1 MSSESSSV
9 VKRTVRRTIIG
20 GGPVDDVGDI
30 HVQRTYQV
38 YRGMSPNTSNRL
50 ELRIREL
57 EDALEQERQHRVRI
71 EQELYE
77 YTSEYDSMA
86 ERLEEADGL
95 QLSAGEISRRRE
107 QENIKLKKDIEL
119 LTIQYESSE
128 ASLRK
133 RHQEALN
140 ELAEQLDHLNKH
152 KAKFEKEKQ
161 TYIIEIENLSTAF
174 DSANKAKLHYES
186 KFGDLEDQLRRARL
200 QIEELSRLN
209 GDLNNWKARLSQ
221 ENLDL
226 QRQVQ
231 ELDSS
236 NASLAKIKSV
246 LSAQLDEAK
255 ARLDEE
261 TREKNQLTIIVTN
274 LQVDLDNLNA
284 RLDEETENAANLRA
298 QLQRALADYAALKSK
313 YDKDITMRIEEFEE
327 SRRKMVA
334 RIAELENEAEQARNR
349 AGKLEKDKMKLQIE
363 IRDISVELEALNAN
377 LADCTKRLKQAEG
390 SNGELIRRIDEL
402 TVNFNNANGEN
413 QRLAAELVRLRAA
426 LAELQDKYDA
436 LLRENKLL
444 SDNFRD
450 AQSQNKDLSRQV
462 QELLSI
468 RGQLEAERDRLAA
481 ELAETSDALRDA
493 LARLDAAN
501 ASLNQLRVDFEHR
514 LRQKDDE
521 LEAIRKNGQR
531 TVEELQRTILEI
543 ETKYKA
549 ELSRYKKK
557 YETDLRELEIQIE
570 TLSRSN
576 GELGKAN
583 KSLATRVKELEISIE
598 EERRNGD
605 DAKNTLTLLERKR
618 IALQTE
624 LEDVRALLEAAERAR
639 KNAESS
645 LAESSTRINEL
656 TISITSLSNE
666 RRRYEGDLAAI
677 SADAEEAHKARRA
690 AEERA
695 DRLQLEVN
703 RLIEELRREQ
713 ENYKNADSVR
723 KSLEIEIREI
733 TVRLEEAEAFAT
745 REGKR
750 LVAKLQ
756 ARVHDLEAELDAEQ
770 RRGRD
775 VIAENRKLQRLL
787 QEIRAQADEDHRL
800 VSELTEQVNSYVLK
814 ITLLKRQL
822 IEAEEVI
829 QITMSKYRKAQ
840 QMLED
845 CERRAETAE
854 RNISQT
860 IHITRHHVGGG
871 GPGSRARS
879 MSVTRESSRI
889 IRA

>member
-1 MSSESSSV
+1 M
-9 VKRTVRRTIIG
+9 
-20 GGPVDDVGDI
+20 DDI
-30 HVQRTYQV
+30 HVHRSYQV

-50 ELRIREL
+50 ELRIKEL
-57 EDALEQERQHRVRI
+57 EDALEQERQHRVRV
-71 EQELYE
+71 EQELSE
-77 YTSEYDSMA
+77 YTYEFDSMN

-95 QLSAGEISRRRE
+95 TSAAGENSRRRD
-107 QENIKLKKDIEL
+107 QENAKLRKDLEL
-119 LTIQYESSE
+119 LTVQHESSE

-140 ELAEQLDHLNKH
+140 ELAEQVDHLNKH
-152 KAKFEKEKQ
+152 KSKFEKEKQ
-161 TYIIEIENLSTAF
+161 HLVIEIDSLSTAF
-174 DSANKAKLHYES
+174 DGANKAKIHAES
-186 KFGDLEDQLRRARL
+186 KLDNLEDQLRRAKI
-200 QIEELSRLN
+200 QIDELTRQN

-236 NASLAKIKSV
+236 NGGLAKTKSV
-246 LSAQLDEAK
+246 LLLQLDEAK
-255 ARLDEE
+255 SKLDEE

-284 RLDEETENAANLRA
+284 RLDEEAENSASLRA
-298 QLQRALADYAALKSK
+298 QLQRAVADYTSLKSK
-313 YDKDITMRIEEFEE
+313 YDKDITARIEEFEE
-327 SRRKMVA
+327 TRRKMVA

-349 AGKLEKDKMKLQIE
+349 AAKFEKQNVKLSIE
-363 IRDISVELEALNAN
+363 IRDLSVELETTNAN
-377 LADCTKRLKQAEG
+377 LADCAKRLKHAEG
-390 SNGELIRRIDEL
+390 SNGDLQRRVDEL
-402 TVNFNNANGEN
+402 AANYSNVSSEN
-413 QRLAAELVRLRAA
+413 QRLQAELVRLRTS
-426 LAELQDKYDA
+426 LQEIQDKYDA
-436 LLRENKLL
+436 VLRENKQL
-444 SDNFRD
+444 SDGFREL
-450 AQSQNKDLSRQV
+450 QGQNKDLSRQV

-468 RGQLEAERDRLAA
+468 RVQLEGERDRLAA
-481 ELAETSDALRDA
+481 ELADTHDALRDVQ
-493 LARLDAAN
+493 ARFEAAN
-501 ASLNQLRVDFEHR
+501 SSLNQIRIDFEHR
-514 LRQKDDE
+514 LRQKDEE
-521 LEAIRKNGQR
+521 LENIRKNGQR
-531 TVEELQRTILEI
+531 SVEELQRTIIEI
-543 ETKYKA
+543 ETKYKS

-557 YETDLRELEIQIE
+557 YETDLRELEIQVE

-576 GELGKAN
+576 GELAKAN
-583 KSLATRVKELEISIE
+583 KSLAGRVKELEISLE
-598 EERRNGD
+598 EERRSGD
-605 DAKNTLTLLERKR
+605 DAKNSLTLLERKR

-624 LEDVRALLEAAERAR
+624 LEDVRALLETAERAR
-639 KNAESS
+639 KNAEGS

-677 SADAEEAHKARRA
+677 QADAEEAHKARRA
-690 AEERA
+690 SDERA

-713 ENYKNADSVR
+713 DNYKQAESVR

-733 TVRLEEAEAFAT
+733 TVRLEEAESFAQ

-787 QEIRAQADEDHRL
+787 QELRVQADEDHRL
-800 VSELTEQVNSYVLK
+800 VTELSEQVNSFVMK
-814 ITLLKRQL
+814 ISILKRQL
-822 IEAEEVI
+822 LEAEEVVT
-829 QITMSKYRKAQ
+829 ITMNKYRKAQ
-840 QMLED
+840 SMLED

-854 RNISQT
+854 KNIT
-860 IHITRHHVGGG
+860 VHVTRHHAS

-879 MSVTRESSRI
+879 MSVSRESTRI
-889 IRA
+889 IRSS

>member
-236 NASLAKIKSV
+236 NASLAKMKSV

-274 LQVDLDNLNA
+274 LQVDLDNLNLVWT
-284 RLDEETENAANLRA
+284 RRQRMQPTFVHSYREHWLTTLPSRA
-298 QLQRALADYAALKSK
+298 STIRISPCALKS
-313 YDKDITMRIEEFEE
+313 
-327 SRRKMVA
+327 
-334 RIAELENEAEQARNR
+334 
-349 AGKLEKDKMKLQIE
+349 
-363 IRDISVELEALNAN
+363 
-377 LADCTKRLKQAEG
+377 LKSHG
-390 SNGELIRRIDEL
+390 
-402 TVNFNNANGEN
+402 
-413 QRLAAELVRLRAA
+413 
-426 LAELQDKYDA
+426 
-436 LLRENKLL
+436 
-444 SDNFRD
+444 
-450 AQSQNKDLSRQV
+450 
-462 QELLSI
+462 
-468 RGQLEAERDRLAA
+468 
-481 ELAETSDALRDA
+481 
-493 LARLDAAN
+493 
-501 ASLNQLRVDFEHR
+501 
-514 LRQKDDE
+514 
-521 LEAIRKNGQR
+521 
-531 TVEELQRTILEI
+531 
-543 ETKYKA
+543 
-549 ELSRYKKK
+549 
-557 YETDLRELEIQIE
+557 
-570 TLSRSN
+570 
-576 GELGKAN
+576 
-583 KSLATRVKELEISIE
+583 
-598 EERRNGD
+598 
-605 DAKNTLTLLERKR
+605 AKWLP
-618 IALQTE
+618 
-624 LEDVRALLEAAERAR
+624 V
-639 KNAESS
+639 
-645 LAESSTRINEL
+645 
-656 TISITSLSNE
+656 
-666 RRRYEGDLAAI
+666 
-677 SADAEEAHKARRA
+677 
-690 AEERA
+690 
-695 DRLQLEVN
+695 
-703 RLIEELRREQ
+703 
-713 ENYKNADSVR
+713 
-723 KSLEIEIREI
+723 
-733 TVRLEEAEAFAT
+733 
-745 REGKR
+745 
-750 LVAKLQ
+750 
-756 ARVHDLEAELDAEQ
+756 
-770 RRGRD
+770 
-775 VIAENRKLQRLL
+775 
-787 QEIRAQADEDHRL
+787 
-800 VSELTEQVNSYVLK
+800 
-814 ITLLKRQL
+814 
-822 IEAEEVI
+822 
-829 QITMSKYRKAQ
+829 
-840 QMLED
+840 
-845 CERRAETAE
+845 
-854 RNISQT
+854 
-860 IHITRHHVGGG
+860 
-871 GPGSRARS
+871 
-879 MSVTRESSRI
+879 
-889 IRA
+889 